1 MCNMRNGW
9 GIHSH
14 SKFDHKCQG
23 AGTADGVFAG
33 VTVLGVVL
41 VFTKTQCSVVLNVYE
56 K

>member
-1 MCNMRNGW
+1 MCNVCNGW
-9 GIHSH
+9 GIHRH
-14 SKFDHKCQG
+14 RKFDHKCQG

-41 VFTKTQCSVVLNVYE
+41 VLTKTQRSVVLNVYE